1 MNGFTRT
8 PSRIGAVRLLWLG
21 PVLLGLGLCGS
32 NCAFAS
38 AIHHDGKDSAAVGI
52 ADPSWSQYLIGGP
65 SVWSSVAH
73 PALTPTIEAEM
84 WKSIRND
91 PPPVT
96 SAVVQF
102 FIYKQSLDPARFD
115 HYHPRVAVAIGKIE
129 AELAKTATTPATS
142 TSTSTS
148 TPPTDQ
154 AQQITPPGTSGSSSD
169 VAAVP
174 EPATILLTIGMAAY
188 AVWWR
193 RRRD

>member
-32 NCAFAS
+32 NRGFAS
-38 AIHHDGKDSAAVGI
+38 AIHHADKDAAMK
-52 ADPSWSQYLIGGP
+52 DMSNPSWSEYLLGGP
-65 SVWSSVAH
+65 TVWSAVAH
-73 PALTPTIEAEM
+73 PALTPAIEAEM
-84 WKSIRND
+84 WKSIRSD
-91 PPPVT
+91 PPPNP

-102 FIYKQSLDPARFD
+102 FLYKQSLDPARFD
-115 HYHPRVAVAIGKIE
+115 HYHPRVAASLAKIK
-129 AELAKTATTPATS
+129 AELATSDSTPS

-148 TPPTDQ
+148 STPTVQ
-154 AQQITPPGTSGSSSD
+154 AQQITPPATSGASPD
-169 VAAVP
+169 AAAVP
-174 EPATILLTIGMAAY
+174 EPATILLTIGMTGY

>member
-8 PSRIGAVRLLWLG
+8 PRRIGAVRLLWLG
-21 PVLLGLGLCGS
+21 PVVLGLGLCGS
-32 NCAFAS
+32 TRAFAS
-38 AIHHDGKDSAAVGI
+38 AIHHADKDIAAK
-52 ADPSWSQYLIGGP
+52 DMSNPSWSQYLMGGP
-65 SVWSSVAH
+65 TVWSAVAH

-91 PPPVT
+91 PPPNP

-102 FIYKQSLDPARFD
+102 FLYKQSLDPTRFD
-115 HYHPRVAVAIGKIE
+115 HYHPNIAVA
-129 AELAKTATTPATS
+129 LAKIKHEMARIATTPATS
-142 TSTSTS
+142 TSTST
-148 TPPTDQ
+148 TPIDQ
-154 AQQITPPGTSGSSSD
+154 AQQITPPGSSGSSSD

-174 EPATILLTIGMAAY
+174 EPATIFLTIGMAGY